1 MSKLYK
7 KHVPKPA
14 VLTSPKQKQKKKKRL
29 IIEVLQFCFGLVIGI
44 IIVIL
49 IIFSAVFVYDNN
61 YRERI
66 YPGITVA
73 NIPVGGKTPA
83 EVADLW
89 FTRNEQ
95 FANTKFTLFFENQI
109 ATLSAQ
115 QLDIGFDAT
124 LSATQAYSLGR
135 TGDWFTDT
143 YYKYLAWQKGI
154 NFSPLF
160 RWNKEI
166 LDESLIQLSQV
177 IDVEAV
183 NALFEFHQGR
193 VTVFKPANNG
203 RKLDTQLFR
212 QRFTDQLT
220 NLANQSPP
228 SSQLLFEL
236 PVEEIE
242 PLIRTERANEF
253 GIKELL
259 GQGESFFRGSIA
271 GRIHNIVLASSRIN
285 GVLISPGETFSFN
298 DTVGDISAATGYKQ
312 AYVIKSGRTVL
323 DDGGGVCQV
332 STTLFRAAL
341 NTGLPIIERHAHSYR
356 VAYYEQGGWKPGFDA
371 TVYAPSY
378 DLKIKNDTSR
388 FILIQAKADTANLK
402 LTFEL
407 YGTKDGRSVEIS
419 PVRLWDAKP
428 APPDLNQDDP
438 TLPNGTVKQVDWAAA
453 GIKAAFDYNVKKE
466 GEELF
471 KKTFVSNF
479 IPWQAVYL
487 HGTAPQ

>member
-14 VLTSPKQKQKKKKRL
+14 ASTSSKQKKKKRL

-44 IIVIL
+44 IIVII
-49 IIFSAVFVYDNN
+49 IIFSSVLVYDNN
-61 YRERI
+61 YRDRI

-83 EVADLW
+83 EVTDLW
-89 FTRNEQ
+89 LKRNEQ
-95 FANTKFTLFFENQI
+95 FANTKFTLFFENQV

-143 YYKYLAWQKGI
+143 YYKYIAWQKGI

-166 LDESLIQLSQV
+166 LDETLIQLSQA

-228 SSQLLFEL
+228 TAQLLFEL

-332 STTLFRAAL
+332 STTLFRAVL
-341 NTGLPIIERHAHSYR
+341 NSGLPILERSPHSYR
-356 VAYYEQGGWKPGFDA
+356 VAYYEQGFPPGLDA
-371 TVYAPSY
+371 TVYAPSP
-378 DLKIKNDTSR
+378 DLKFKNDTSNH
-388 FILIQAKADTANLK
+388 ILIQTKIDTTNYYLS
-402 LTFEL
+402 FEI
-407 YGTKDGRSVEIS
+407 YGTSDGRVATVS
-419 PVRLWDAKP
+419 KP
-428 APPDLNQDDP
+428 QTINVTTPPEDLYIDDP
-438 TLPNGTVKQVDWAAA
+438 TLPAGQIKQ
-453 GIKAAFDYNVKKE
+453 IEHKAYGAKVVFDYKVERN
-466 GEELF
+466 GEEIF
-471 KKTFVSNF
+471 SKKFVSNYK
-479 IPWQAVYL
+479 PWQAVYL
-487 HGTAPQ
+487 RGTGSPN